1 MTAVRSARID
11 RTWTEGAEVARCAP
25 AAASLGVSAES
36 LVTEVWMDT
45 WMDSSHESADFR
57 FYAILV

>member
-11 RTWTEGAEVARCAP
+11 RTWAEGAEVARCAP

-36 LVTEVWMDT
+36 LVTEVWIDT
-45 WMDSSHESADFR
+45 WIMDSSQQILEFTR
-57 FYAILV
+57 F

>member
-11 RTWTEGAEVARCAP
+11 RTWAEGAEVARCAP

-36 LVTEVWMDT
+36 LALTEVWIDT
-45 WMDSSHESADFR
+45 WIMDSSQQILEFTR
-57 FYAILV
+57 F